1 MFPEFMTGLPAKVGE
16 IEFGTLGIDKSIPAQ
31 AKYGMNSFGISA
43 IHQRTYIFDKL
54 FLEF

>member
-1 MFPEFMTGLPAKVGE
+1 MTGLPAKVGE
-16 IEFGTLGIDKSIPAQ
+16 IEFGTLGIDKGIPAQ